1 MTAKITEEQLKD
13 SIARLNQKIDES
25 IEEGWWGDNMPTW
38 LGGDP
43 KAATPAEQPIKFA
56 KTTRNYKLAQDAITA
71 LYKAAQVDLN
81 ADEIVKSRFGLPTLP
96 PFEQWDGT
104 MPRGKG
110 SDFLTK
116 YLLSRQASQDA
127 VTADASNVEQSK
139 EIVAR
144 DKRIE
149 QTVDELLD
157 ALEELDKL
165 LPDVKV
171 SPVTTPAVQA
181 TDLAPKNETL
191 AESMTRLKNLLSERV
206 DINNPGAYKMP
217 VPVDAPAQSTSGE
230 EANKELSLTAQIQA
244 LVTKIKTLLEA
255 LQKDDPEPDAGSASA
270 TAIESANKLLQSA
283 EEYLKTTKEPE
294 ADPTAGDSPD
304 ADAQAAADA
313 IDPGKTMPA
322 STPTTAPPAI
332 SAPAADATKVANK
345 TPQEYTVKPGDNL
358 TKIAKELGLKSWREL
373 YDLNKDQIKDPNLI
387 YPNQKLKIPAA
398 PNTPAQPDQN
408 KGKELSPQDKA
419 ALGIKTGGD
428 FTKPTP
434 GSHLDV
440 SDPRIK
446 ALQAKADAD
455 PNGVNMRTTI
465 REDQTIARIIDLARR

>member
-1 MTAKITEEQLKD
+1 MTTKITEEQLKD

-43 KAATPAEQPIKFA
+43 KAAAPEEQPIKFA

-149 QTVDELLD
+149 QTVDQLLD

-171 SPVTTPAVQA
+171 SPVTTPAVQT
-181 TDLAPKNETL
+181 TDLEPKNETL
-191 AESMTRLKNLLSERV
+191 AESMSRLKNLLSERV

-230 EANKELSLTAQIQA
+230 EANKELSLTAQIEA

-255 LQKDDPEPDAGSASA
+255 LQKDDPEPDEGSASA
-270 TAIESANKLLQSA
+270 TAIESANQLLQSA

-294 ADPTAGDSPD
+294 EDPTAGDSPD
-304 ADAQAAADA
+304 AAAQAAADA
-313 IDPGKTMPA
+313 TD
-322 STPTTAPPAI
+322 STTATPPATP
-332 SAPAADATKVANK
+332 APATDATKVAN
-345 TPQEYTVKPGDNL
+345 TVTQEYTVKPGDNL

-387 YPNQKLKIPAA
+387 YPDQKLKIPAA
-398 PNTPAQPDQN
+398 PNAPAQPDQI
-408 KGKELSPQDKA
+408 KGKEFSPQDKEV
-419 ALGIKTGGD
+419 LGIKPGGD
-428 FTKPTP
+428 FTKSTP

-455 PNGVNMRTTI
+455 PNGVNMRTTV
-465 REDQTIARIIDLARR
+465 REDQTLARIIDLARR